1 MRIRNPRVFSDLPI
15 PPGEVLAEEIPARG
29 MSAKELAARL
39 GKPVQAVSEIIKGK
53 KAIAPDTATGLG
65 KVLGI
70 SAHFWSTLETDYR
83 MALARNREQG
93 TSAANEQQEALR
105 ADNRHQ

>member
-1 MRIRNPRVFSDLPI
+1 MRMRNPRIFSDLPI
-15 PPGEVLAEEIPARG
+15 PPGEVLAEEIAARG
-29 MSAKELAARL
+29 MTEKELAASL
-39 GKPVQAVSEIIKGK
+39 GKPAEAVNEIIKGK
-53 KAIAPDTATGLG
+53 KAITPDTAIGLG

-70 SAHFWSTLETDYR
+70 SAHFWNTLETDYG